1 MKATE
6 IRCAAACKG
15 SPVVVTECAALSLSD
30 GDIMLVQSSI
40 AERMVKQYRGKLV
53 AGKEV
58 EVEKL
63 KGGHYQLI
71 QAKNKSEA
79 QDSARGSKAAPKQA
93 PASEGSTSDR
103 SMGSSDGKPKSKS
116 KKKSSKK

>member
-15 SPVVVTECAALSLSD
+15 SPVVVMECASLSIGD

-58 EVEKL
+58 EVERL
-63 KGGHYQLI
+63 SGGHYQLV

-79 QDSARGSKAAPKQA
+79 QASARGSKAASKQA
-93 PASEGSTSDR
+93 PASEGQVSDR
-103 SMGSSDGKPKSKS
+103 SMGDQDGKPKSKKKTS
-116 KKKSSKK
+116 KKK

>member
-6 IRCAAACKG
+6 ISCSAACKG
-15 SPVVVTECAALSLSD
+15 SPVVIMECAALSLGD

-40 AERMVKQYRGKLV
+40 VERMVKQYRGKLV

-63 KGGHYQLI
+63 KGGHYQLV
-71 QAKNKSEA
+71 QAANKSEA
-79 QDSARGSKAAPKQA
+79 SASAATQK
-93 PASEGSTSDR
+93 PASEGAVSDR
-103 SMGSSDGKPKSKS
+103 SMGSSDGKPKSKKS
-116 KKKSSKK
+116 TSKKSSKKG